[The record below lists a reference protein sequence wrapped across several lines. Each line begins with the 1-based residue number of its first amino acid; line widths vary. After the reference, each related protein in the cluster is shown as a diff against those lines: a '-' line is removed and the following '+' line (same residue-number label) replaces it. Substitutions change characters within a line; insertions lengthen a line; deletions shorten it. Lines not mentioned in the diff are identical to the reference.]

1 MFRGARNLSYVSL
14 FTGMLLAFVAF
25 LLFVNRATER
35 VVPCFTSHAFTCN
48 AVRGT
53 RRMSAT
59 GQCLGGYG
67 GRDRD

>member
-35 VVPCFTSHAFTCN
+35 VVPCFHKPCVYMQCSARHATY
-48 AVRGT
+48 VSDWS
-53 RRMSAT
+53 M
-59 GQCLGGYG
+59 LG
-67 GRDRD
+67 RIWRS